1 MEMKTRLLFVP
12 LLLALVASLAACG
25 GGSQVPANAI
35 AVVKGT
41 PITVAQFN
49 DFFTQAVNQAKA
61 TSGVAPQPGTPQY
74 TALRSQVVSQLVQ
87 IAEVKQVAA
96 KEGVSVSQSDID
108 KFVANIVKTNYNGS
122 EKKFEDA
129 VKKAGLTVAQAQRQV
144 FIHLLVTKLQA
155 KVTKT
160 AKVSEA
166 QEKAYYT
173 TNLAQYA
180 VPAGSTTRQL
190 AHILVKTKA
199 EALKIE
205 KQLQNGANFAA
216 LAKKY
221 STDPGSAANGGQIC
235 IAKSGSAGP
244 CQQTVP
250 PFAKAGFALKTG
262 AISPPVHS
270 QFGWHVI
277 KALGPVMKKAYT
289 EPFSQVQA
297 AIQHILLGQ
306 QQQQLWQQWITDF
319 QNEYKG
325 KVNYQSSYAPP
336 ATTALPTTNG
346 VTVPTPTTT
355 G

>member
-1 MEMKTRLLFVP
+1 MKTRLVFLP
-12 LLLALVASLAACG
+12 LLLVLVASLAACG
-25 GGSQVPANAI
+25 GGSNVPANAI
-35 AVVKGT
+35 AVVNGT

-49 DFFTQAVNQAKA
+49 DFFTQAVAQAKA

-74 TALRSQVVSQLVQ
+74 TTLRNTVVSQLVQ

-96 KEGVSVSQSDID
+96 KEHVSVTQSDMN
-108 KFVANIVKTNYNGS
+108 KFIANVVKTNYGGS
-122 EKKFEDA
+122 ETKFEAA
-129 VKKAGLTVAQAQRQV
+129 VKKAGLTMDAARQQV
-144 FIHLLVTKLQA
+144 FLHLLVTKLQA
-155 KVTKT
+155 KVTAT
-160 AKVSEA
+160 AKVSDA
-166 QEKAYYT
+166 QVKAYYT

-221 STDPGSAANGGQIC
+221 STDTGSAVNGGLIC
-235 IAKSGSAGP
+235 IAKSGTAGP

-250 PFAKAGFALKTG
+250 PFSKAGFALKTG
-262 AISPPVHS
+262 EISPPVHS
-270 QFGWHVI
+270 QFGWHII
-277 KALGPVMKKAYT
+277 KAVGPVMTKAYT
-289 EPFSQVQA
+289 QPFSLVQA
-297 AIQHILLGQ
+297 AIRHNLLGQ

-319 QNEYKG
+319 QNQYKG

-336 ATTALPTTNG
+336 ATTALPTTTNG
-346 VTVPTPTTT
+346 LPSTT